1 MFDDIPRDTRKLLQ
15 WDGVAE
21 YSTTNLITG
30 RRVSEVLMRFG
41 SHCVDATAC
50 VGGLTRVLAESFET
64 VTAIEIDDQ
73 RFKKLVNNMNVL
85 NLKNVKCIHGD
96 CVSTCPMTDV
106 IILDPPWGGRGYKR
120 HETVDLSMNG
130 KPIHEICDAL
140 ASRARFI
147 ALKVPVNFNQNSF
160 KPMHCSMYQKMFF
173 EKMNIVILKTCCV
186 IT

>member
-1 MFDDIPRDTRKLLQ
+1 
-15 WDGVAE
+15 
-21 YSTTNLITG
+21 
-30 RRVSEVLMRFG
+30 
-41 SHCVDATAC
+41 
-50 VGGLTRVLAESFET
+50 
-64 VTAIEIDDQ
+64 
-73 RFKKLVNNMNVL
+73 
-85 NLKNVKCIHGD
+85 
-96 CVSTCPMTDV
+96 MTDV